1 MSSSDTMFL
10 VKVFASTTLLPSI
23 DCISEL
29 HSATASLEWLS
40 GTHGRQIQF
49 RGNAVSKSLEDSRL
63 V

>member
-1 MSSSDTMFL
+1 MSSSDTVFL
-10 VKVFASTTLLPSI
+10 VEMFALLPSI

-40 GTHGRQIQF
+40 GTQGRQISF
-49 RGNAVSKSLEDSRL
+49 CGNAVSKSLEDSRL